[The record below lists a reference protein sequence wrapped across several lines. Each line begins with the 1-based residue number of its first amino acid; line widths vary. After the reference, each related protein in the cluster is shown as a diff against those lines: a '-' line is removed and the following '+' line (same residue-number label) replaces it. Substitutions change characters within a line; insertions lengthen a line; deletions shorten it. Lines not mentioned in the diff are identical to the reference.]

1 MLGLRYI
8 NRVGRAKE
16 DRHQVQKKA
25 RAKKPNSAQIAQL
38 AGVSRSTVSRVI
50 NGYANV
56 NAQTRRRVME
66 VIKQY
71 GYYPSMSGQV
81 LAGKRVKCLGLF
93 WVANGLIA
101 QDCLSSFFMATTI
114 ESAARRG
121 YLVLTCIVPNLR
133 EAAWM
138 EHVKGIFYQGRIDA
152 GIFVGCNNQ
161 EPLIEQLIDDGMV
174 LGLFDHFVTGREE
187 SNRFMI
193 NFEADTGERAVD
205 YLVSL
210 GHRRVAVIDGD
221 LNRLSSLQRH
231 EGFLRGLRKNGV
243 ELRSQWL
250 WGGSGPAFIT
260 KAGGYQAAK
269 AIFGLP
275 GDRPTAICCN
285 NDAAALGVY
294 RAAAEE
300 GIAIGR
306 ELSVLGIDGDA
317 GGLAVTPQLT
327 SFQFSFDKMFDSL
340 VDRLIR
346 CLEGEE
352 DVPRLDVGTSCL
364 VERGSCLP
372 AS

>member
-1 MLGLRYI
+1 
-8 NRVGRAKE
+8 
-16 DRHQVQKKA
+16 
-25 RAKKPNSAQIAQL
+25 
-38 AGVSRSTVSRVI
+38 
-50 NGYANV
+50 
-56 NAQTRRRVME
+56 
-66 VIKQY
+66 
-71 GYYPSMSGQV
+71 
-81 LAGKRVKCLGLF
+81 
-93 WVANGLIA
+93 
-101 QDCLSSFFMATTI
+101 
-114 ESAARRG
+114 
-121 YLVLTCIVPNLR
+121 
-133 EAAWM
+133 
-138 EHVKGIFYQGRIDA
+138 
-152 GIFVGCNNQ
+152 
-161 EPLIEQLIDDGMV
+161 MV

-250 WGGSGPAFIT
+250 WGGSGRPSSPR
-260 KAGGYQAAK
+260 QADIRQPRRSLACR
-269 AIFGLP
+269 GT
-275 GDRPTAICCN
+275 GRRPSAATP
-285 NDAAALGVY
+285 DAAALGVY

>member
-1 MLGLRYI
+1 M
-8 NRVGRAKE
+8 
-16 DRHQVQKKA
+16 
-25 RAKKPNSAQIAQL
+25 
-38 AGVSRSTVSRVI
+38 
-50 NGYANV
+50 
-56 NAQTRRRVME
+56 
-66 VIKQY
+66 
-71 GYYPSMSGQV
+71 
-81 LAGKRVKCLGLF
+81 
-93 WVANGLIA
+93 
-101 QDCLSSFFMATTI
+101 
-114 ESAARRG
+114 
-121 YLVLTCIVPNLR
+121 
-133 EAAWM
+133 
-138 EHVKGIFYQGRIDA
+138 
-152 GIFVGCNNQ
+152 
-161 EPLIEQLIDDGMV
+161 
-174 LGLFDHFVTGREE
+174 
-187 SNRFMI
+187 
-193 NFEADTGERAVD
+193 D

-221 LNRLSSLQRH
+221 LNRLILPTAAR
-231 EGFLRGLRKNGV
+231 GLLRGLRKNGV

-250 WGGSGPAFIT
+250 WGGSGRPSSPRQADTRRQGDLWPA
-260 KAGGYQAAK
+260 
-269 AIFGLP
+269 
-275 GDRPTAICCN
+275 GDSRPTAICCN